1 MITNIY
7 SKRLEKVDMTNNIYE
22 YELIPDKLR
31 IQIIFIVRDAFG
43 NLNSVW
49 ETVKEQLCREYG
61 LECLV
66 NYYVEDDQKECEAFL
81 KTVKNVN
88 NFLDM
93 VELIFDII
101 QNKMGPVIRNNNYT
115 LKNNPDGLR
124 ILPEDAVVE
133 LNHRFKEN
141 NFGYEFI
148 EGRIIRMDRKFTH
161 NELVR
166 PALNLLFEE
175 EFKSANDEFL
185 IAHTYYK
192 EGCSKENPNEDFKN
206 AIINCNKAFESTM
219 KIICEKNKERLTNYS
234 IKHTANDLIND
245 LVEADIIPAHLSH
258 SFHGIKNILKGLK
271 SSLESGLPVIRN
283 KVGHGKG
290 TEEEWVSEEFVTY
303 AINLAATNIVLLV
316 NIYKNL

>member
-1 MITNIY
+1 MITDIY
-7 SKRLEKVDMTNNIYE
+7 SKRLEKKKNINNVYE
-22 YELIPDKLR
+22 YEVIPYKLR
-31 IQIIFIVRDAFG
+31 IQVIYIVRDAFG
-43 NLNSVW
+43 NLQFW
-49 ETVKEQLCREYG
+49 KIIRDKLCREYG
-61 LECLV
+61 VESLV
-66 NYYVEDDQKECEAFL
+66 NHYIETYQDECESFL
-81 KTVKNVN
+81 KEIDEVN
-88 NFLDM
+88 KFLDI

-101 QNKMGPVIRNNNYT
+101 QNKMDPTIKRLNYT
-115 LKNNPDGLR
+115 LDDNPDGLR
-124 ILPEDAVVE
+124 ILPEDAIFE

-141 NFGYEFI
+141 NLGYEFI
-148 EGRIIRMDRKFTH
+148 EGKIIRMDRKFTH
-161 NELVR
+161 NEIVR

-185 IAHTYYK
+185 TAHKYYK

-219 KIICEKNKERLTNYS
+219 KIICEKNKEIVTTYN

-245 LVEADIIPAHLSH
+245 LIEANIIPNHLSN
-258 SFHGIKNILKGLK
+258 SFHGIKNILKGLR

-303 AINLAATNIVLLV
+303 AINLVATNIVLLI